1 MYIPAT
7 WDSVEEGDKLIV
19 RFPNDNE
26 IKDWECTILN
36 KDSWLISILFN
47 EDNEVLE
54 YTKPVFEREIQIKQ

>member
-1 MYIPAT
+1 MYIPAR
-7 WDSVEEGDKLIV
+7 WDNVNEGDKLII
-19 RFPNDNE
+19 RFLRDRE